1 MLSSSPPHLSPPVD
15 PDPAC
20 SAVLIEYLC
29 TFGKGGV
36 HATHNRFT
44 RLPRDPDLDRLP
56 RGATGPVG
64 DSHQRRCA
72 ASNVCR
78 PSAAREHPDV
88 IFLASDLPSIRPVP
102 LVRDLRSASPQ
113 SRIIMIGPLLTPEE
127 HRQLAE
133 LGLDGFFG
141 WECITA
147 EKIEHVIE
155 TVRSGSMRVVSSAVV
170 EVWQHPER
178 RRRPRYSDKLVLTPK
193 LRAVLVGLAASLTQ
207 QQIAD
212 AERVGLRT
220 IEERIA
226 LLKEMFGV
234 PTTFLLG
241 VAAERAGFVS

>member
-1 MLSSSPPHLSPPVD
+1 MLPTTVLLAC
-15 PDPAC
+15 PATLTWIGFRAALQGR
-20 SAVLIEYLC
+20 SAIHISADVQQ
-29 TFGKGGV
+29 
-36 HATHNRFT
+36 ATCAV
-44 RLPRDPDLDRLP
+44 RD
-56 RGATGPVG
+56 
-64 DSHQRRCA
+64 
-72 ASNVCR
+72 
-78 PSAAREHPDV
+78 AAREHPDV
-88 IFLASDLPSIRPVP
+88 IFLASDLPCIRPVP